1 MLPWELKAAYRET
14 CLCASCE
21 NLKLYMEGLHV
32 LAKEVLGPLV
42 QCDECEQDLPLM
54 PQLMPDHD
62 GRPGEPD
69 EDEDE
74 PTSTDERTAPKPVDL
89 KLKALVDLC
98 ATPLK
103 SVLINTLVCGGNIL
117 TAKAACIA
125 GDCGDCGMQR
135 FWSGPQGYRRQ
146 LVEYSG
152 PNKGA
157 LKADAPLPWRHELRW
172 ERLKKG
178 ASKEKPADGSKEA
191 DASGKEPLRETV
203 RGNAVQLLD
212 EFEERMS
219 KKAVGHRRVQLDT
232 AAAARACRQ
241 NAWLGMLL
249 SDYDWAENGVLE
261 LARQIQSEY
270 WGLVAYSLFI
280 SITSYLIPSFWKDR
294 TSELPRKAEVTV
306 EPEGLSVVDAEVPA
320 AGSFYA
326 MIDAGSTAAGYSVVD
341 ANGVPVPGLVARER
355 LRHRRWDTT
364 AFVGFTN
371 EKRHDGASSQHMINW
386 QLKNYWAPRAAA
398 AKDAKAATTSPEASP
413 ATVTTAATAAPP
425 AASPGCR
432 PIITPA
438 TPISAVRTSVPSPAI
453 ADRRFKQ
460 WLLEQDMSEF
470 WCWVGHSDNATH
482 FKSGK
487 MFHYWSNLTRDI
499 EFVKMVWINFG
510 CPGHGKGPWD
520 GFGAVVKTKVRC
532 SHLSNQRARA
542 PIGCHAHTPHRETN
556 SAVDAMLADPHDAD
570 QGHGRR
576 AHLFGQGERLPRGG
590 RAR

>member
-1 MLPWELKAAYRET
+1 MYPHSQVLPWELKAAYRET

-42 QCDECEQDLPLM
+42 QCDECEQDLPPM
-54 PQLMPDHD
+54 PQLVPAHD
-62 GRPGEPD
+62 GRPGEPEPD
-69 EDEDE
+69 EGEGEEE
-74 PTSTDERTAPKPVDL
+74 PTSTDERTAPKPVDP

-146 LVEYSG
+146 VVEYSG

-203 RGNAVQLLD
+203 RGNAIQLLD

-294 TSELPRKAEVTV
+294 RSELPRKAEVTV

-326 MIDAGSTAAGYSVVD
+326 TIDAGSTAAGYSVVD

-398 AKDAKAATTSPEASP
+398 AKDAKAAAAASPGASP
-413 ATVTTAATAAPP
+413 ATVATAAAPLPPPPPPPPLPPPPPRRLPPHP
-425 AASPGCR
+425 AAAPSSRLPHPSLPCAPLCPPR
-432 PIITPA
+432 
-438 TPISAVRTSVPSPAI
+438 PSPA
-453 ADRRFKQ
+453 AGSSSGCWSRTCPNSGAGWVTRTTRRT
-460 WLLEQDMSEF
+460 S
-470 WCWVGHSDNATH
+470 SRA
-482 FKSGK
+482 
-487 MFHYWSNLTRDI
+487 
-499 EFVKMVWINFG
+499 
-510 CPGHGKGPWD
+510 
-520 GFGAVVKTKVRC
+520 RC
-532 SHLSNQRARA
+532 STTG
-542 PIGCHAHTPHRETN
+542 PT
-556 SAVDAMLADPHDAD
+556 
-570 QGHGRR
+570 
-576 AHLFGQGERLPRGG
+576 
-590 RAR
+590 